1 MRGELAPLT
10 SFQQL
15 QSLSHWE
22 PWSLMSHGLAGGRA
36 GGDSEAPGDPSELA
50 LSSACGSGGC
60 GGAVGRGG
68 LRSKADDQLPGLSK
82 AWSPVLFN

>member
-50 LSSACGSGGC
+50 LSSACGSGGFCVTKRGC
-60 GGAVGRGG
+60 GVTDGHTGWGEPWR
-68 LRSKADDQLPGLSK
+68 
-82 AWSPVLFN
+82 